1 MLSIGGDAYT
11 EGGFTSAD
19 AATAGANKIWA
30 MFGPVQSG
38 NSALRPFGASVLDG
52 FDFDFE
58 VCLLRHICQEPEVIP
73 ISPGKRLQHG
83 HLREPPPHPHERRLG
98 KEILPQRRPSV
109 PLPRLLQL

>member
-1 MLSIGGDAYT
+1 MLSIGGDSYT

-19 AATAGANKIWA
+19 AATAGADKIWA

-58 VCLLRHICQEPEVIP
+58 VRTFSPVNPLGSLLT
-73 ISPGKRLQHG
+73 L
-83 HLREPPPHPHERRLG
+83 
-98 KEILPQRRPSV
+98 
-109 PLPRLLQL
+109 